1 MELGISPL
9 VTSSMIIQL
18 LVNTRILDFNA
29 KVQDDRVAIQGAQK
43 RNNLFLMTLFA
54 KIKSFL

>member
-43 RNNLFLMTLFA
+43 RNNLLMTLFA